1 MPYTS
6 PLEDTKFVLENLLPA
21 HDDLDETTIDA
32 VLSEAGKLAD
42 NYLAPLNHFGDKNN
56 PTLRQDHEVETPKG
70 FSNAFSQIAKGGWIG
85 VASDANYDGMG
96 LPSRM
101 SAAINEYWHGANMSF
116 ALCSLL
122 TQGLIDAF
130 TLVGT
135 EEEKSTYLPKFN
147 SGEWTG
153 TMNLTEPQSGTDLAT
168 IKTKAEHDG
177 ENWRIKGQKIY
188 ITYGEHDMS
197 KNIIHLVLA
206 RTEGAPQGIKGIS
219 TFIIPKFLKD
229 ESGNYTIRNDL
240 KCISIEHKMGIKAS
254 PTAVMAYGE
263 NEGAVGYMLGEEGR
277 GIEYMFIMMNRA
289 RFDVGLQGMAISE
302 AARQKALE
310 YANTRI
316 QGTPINR
323 EKGTPIIGH
332 GDVKRLLLSMRSLT
346 EAMRA
351 LILVSAEIMERA
363 HNGDNKSIMREGFLI
378 PIIKGWSTEL
388 AQEVTSN
395 GVQIHGG
402 MGFIEE
408 TGAAQYM
415 RDARILPIYEG
426 TNAIQAND
434 FMFRKTIRD
443 NGKAAKELL
452 DEIKIDCDDNFE
464 MSQMVTLT
472 SKSLDYI
479 LENRDDQEML
489 SCISFDYLMGFGYL
503 VGGWLMD
510 KAKRSAKE
518 QLSKTS
524 INEIFLKS
532 KIVSAEFYDF
542 HILPRIDYHLK
553 VVMKGAKVVQTA
565 NDSFCL
571 LYTSPSPR
579 DLSTSRMPSSA

>member
-85 VASDANYDGMG
+85 VASDSNYDGMG

-351 LILVSAEIMERA
+351 LILVSSEIMERA
-363 HNGDNKSIMREGFLI
+363 HNGDDKSIMREGFLI

-443 NGKAAKELL
+443 NGSVAKELL

-553 VVMKGAKVVQTA
+553 VVMKGAKIVQTTD
-565 NDSFCL
+565 DSFI
-571 LYTSPSPR
+571 
-579 DLSTSRMPSSA
+579 

>member
-21 HDDLDETTIDA
+21 HDDLDENTIDA

-206 RTEGAPQGIKGIS
+206 RTEGAPHGIKGIS

-229 ESGNYTIRNDL
+229 DSGNYTIRNDL

-277 GIEYMFIMMNRA
+277 GVEYMFIMMNRA

-443 NGKAAKELL
+443 NGKAAKQLL

-518 QLSKTS
+518 QLSETS

-553 VVMKGAKVVQTA
+553 VVMKGAKVVQKA
-565 NDSFCL
+565 NDSFI
-571 LYTSPSPR
+571 
-579 DLSTSRMPSSA
+579 

>member
-443 NGKAAKELL
+443 NGKTAKELL
-452 DEIKIDCDDNFE
+452 DEIKIDCDDNSE

-510 KAKRSAKE
+510 KAKKSAKE

-565 NDSFCL
+565 NDSFI
-571 LYTSPSPR
+571 
-579 DLSTSRMPSSA
+579 

>member
-542 HILPRIDYHLK
+542 HILPRIDYHFK

-565 NDSFCL
+565 NDSFI
-571 LYTSPSPR
+571 
-579 DLSTSRMPSSA
+579 

>member
-1 MPYTS
+1 MPYSS
-6 PLEDTKFVLENLLPA
+6 PLKDTKFVLENLLQP
-21 HDDLDETTIDA
+21 HNDLDDTTIDA

-56 PTLRQDHEVETPKG
+56 PVLRQDHEVETPNG
-70 FSNAFSQIAKGGWIG
+70 FSHAFKEIAKGGWIG
-85 VASDANYDGMG
+85 VASDSNYNGMG
-96 LPSRM
+96 LPLRM
-101 SAAINEYWHGANMSF
+101 SAAINEYWQGANLSF
-116 ALCSLL
+116 SLCSLL

-135 EEEKSTYLPKFN
+135 EEEKKTYLPKFN

-177 ENWRIKGQKIY
+177 NNWRIKGQKIY

-197 KNIIHLVLA
+197 ENIIHLVLA
-206 RTEGAPQGIKGIS
+206 RTEGAPEGIKGIS

-229 ESGNYTIRNDL
+229 EEGQYTRRNDL

-263 NEGAVGYMLGEEGR
+263 EEGAIGYMLGEEGR

-302 AARQKALE
+302 AARQKAYE
-310 YANTRI
+310 YANIRI

-332 GDVKRLLLSMRSLT
+332 GDVRRLLLSMRSLT

-351 LILVSAEIMERA
+351 LILVSSEIMEKG
-363 HNGDNKSIMREGFLI
+363 HSGDEECKTREGFLI

-434 FMFRKTIRD
+434 FMFRKTIKD
-443 NGKAAKELL
+443 NGLTAKIFL
-452 DEIKIDCDDNFE
+452 DEMIKDCKDNL
-464 MSQMVTLT
+464 QMTNMVNLAIET
-472 SKSLDYI
+472 LDYI
-479 LENRDDQEML
+479 LNNRDDYEKL
-489 SCISFDYLMGFGYL
+489 SCISFDYMMGFGYL
-503 VGGWLMD
+503 IGGWLMH
-510 KAKRSAKE
+510 KAKIKARLK
-518 QLSKTS
+518 LSNKNQ
-524 INEIFLKS
+524 NEIFLKS
-532 KIVSAEFYDF
+532 KIISSDFYNL
-542 HILPRIDYHLK
+542 HILPRIQSHFQIVLN
-553 VVMKGAKVVQTA
+553 GAEVIQST
-565 NDSFCL
+565 NDS
-571 LYTSPSPR
+571 YI
-579 DLSTSRMPSSA
+579 

>member
-518 QLSKTS
+518 QLFKTS
-524 INEIFLKS
+524 KNEIFLKS

-565 NDSFCL
+565 NDSFI
-571 LYTSPSPR
+571 
-579 DLSTSRMPSSA
+579 

>member
-553 VVMKGAKVVQTA
+553 VVMKGAKVVQSA
-565 NDSFCL
+565 NDSFI
-571 LYTSPSPR
+571 
-579 DLSTSRMPSSA
+579 

>member
-21 HDDLDETTIDA
+21 HNDLDETTIDA

-443 NGKAAKELL
+443 NGRVAKELL

-510 KAKRSAKE
+510 KAKRRAKE

-565 NDSFCL
+565 NDSFI
-571 LYTSPSPR
+571 
-579 DLSTSRMPSSA
+579 

>member
-532 KIVSAEFYDF
+532 KIISAEFYDF

-565 NDSFCL
+565 NDSFI
-571 LYTSPSPR
+571 
-579 DLSTSRMPSSA
+579 

>member
-21 HDDLDETTIDA
+21 HNDLDETTIDA

-56 PTLRQDHEVETPKG
+56 PILRQDHEVETPEG
-70 FSNAFSQIAKGGWIG
+70 FSKAFTEIAQGGWIG

-135 EEEKSTYLPKFN
+135 EEEKNTYLPKFN
-147 SGEWTG
+147 SGAWTG

-177 ENWRIKGQKIY
+177 ENWKIKGQKIY

-197 KNIIHLVLA
+197 ENIIHLVLA

-254 PTAVMAYGE
+254 PTAVMSYGE
-263 NEGAVGYMLGEEGR
+263 NEGAIGYMLGEEGR

-351 LILVSAEIMERA
+351 LILVSSEVMEKA
-363 HNGDNKSIMREGFLI
+363 HVGDNKSIMREGFLI

-434 FMFRKTIRD
+434 FMFRKTVRD
-443 NGKAAKELL
+443 NGKVAKELL
-452 DEIKIDCDDNFE
+452 EEIKIDCEDNIEISE
-464 MSQMVTLT
+464 MVNLTTKTLN
-472 SKSLDYI
+472 YI

-503 VGGWLMD
+503 IGGWLMD
-510 KAKRSAKE
+510 KAKRSANKK
-518 QLSKTS
+518 LSESSK
-524 INEIFLKS
+524 NEMFLKS
-532 KIVSAEFYDF
+532 KIISAEFYDF
-542 HILPRIDYHLK
+542 HILPRIEYHFK
-553 VVMKGAKVVQTA
+553 VVMKGAKVVQLT
-565 NDSFCL
+565 NDSFI
-571 LYTSPSPR
+571 
-579 DLSTSRMPSSA
+579 

>member
-21 HDDLDETTIDA
+21 HNDLDETTIDA

-56 PTLRQDHEVETPKG
+56 PILRQDHEVETPEG
-70 FSNAFSQIAKGGWIG
+70 FSKAFTEIAQGGWIG

-135 EEEKSTYLPKFN
+135 EEEKNTYLPKFN
-147 SGEWTG
+147 SGAWTG

-177 ENWRIKGQKIY
+177 ENWKIKGQKIY

-197 KNIIHLVLA
+197 ENIIHLVLA

-254 PTAVMAYGE
+254 PTAVMSYGE
-263 NEGAVGYMLGEEGR
+263 SEGAIGYMLGEEGR

-323 EKGTPIIGH
+323 EKGTAIIGH

-351 LILVSAEIMERA
+351 LILVSSEIMEKA
-363 HNGDNKSIMREGFLI
+363 HIGDNKSIMREGLLI

-434 FMFRKTIRD
+434 FMFRKTVRD
-443 NGKAAKELL
+443 NGKVAKELL
-452 DEIKIDCDDNFE
+452 EEIKIDCEDNIEISE
-464 MSQMVTLT
+464 MVNLTTKTLN
-472 SKSLDYI
+472 YI

-503 VGGWLMD
+503 IGGWLMD
-510 KAKRSAKE
+510 KAKRSANKK
-518 QLSKTS
+518 LSESSK
-524 INEIFLKS
+524 NEMFLKS
-532 KIVSAEFYDF
+532 KIISAEFYDF
-542 HILPRIDYHLK
+542 HILPRIEYHFK
-553 VVMKGAKVVQTA
+553 VVMKGAKVVQLT
-565 NDSFCL
+565 NDSFI
-571 LYTSPSPR
+571 
-579 DLSTSRMPSSA
+579 

>member
-21 HDDLDETTIDA
+21 HNDLDETTIDA

-351 LILVSAEIMERA
+351 LILVSSEIMERA

-565 NDSFCL
+565 NDSFI
-571 LYTSPSPR
+571 
-579 DLSTSRMPSSA
+579 

>member
-1 MPYTS
+1 MPYSS
-6 PLEDTKFVLENLLPA
+6 PLEDTKFVLENLLPP
-21 HDDLDETTIDA
+21 HNDLDDTTIDA

-56 PTLRQDHEVETPKG
+56 PVLRQDHEVETPNG
-70 FSNAFSQIAKGGWIG
+70 FSHAFKEIAKGGWIG
-85 VASDANYDGMG
+85 VASDSNYSGMG
-96 LPSRM
+96 LPLRM
-101 SAAINEYWHGANMSF
+101 SAAINEYWQGANLSF
-116 ALCSLL
+116 SLCSLL

-135 EEEKSTYLPKFN
+135 EEEKQTYLPKFN
-147 SGEWTG
+147 SGIWTG

-177 ENWRIKGQKIY
+177 KNWRIKGQKIY

-197 KNIIHLVLA
+197 ENIIHLVLA
-206 RTEGAPQGIKGIS
+206 RTEGAPEGIKGIS
-219 TFIIPKFLKD
+219 TFIIPKFLED
-229 ESGNYTIRNDL
+229 EEGKHTKRNDL

-263 NEGAVGYMLGEEGR
+263 DEGAIGYMLGEEGR

-289 RFDVGLQGMAISE
+289 RFDVGLQGMAVSE
-302 AARQKALE
+302 AARQKAHE
-310 YANTRI
+310 YANIRV

-332 GDVKRLLLSMRSLT
+332 GDVRRLLLSMRSLT

-351 LILVSAEIMERA
+351 LILVSSEIMERA
-363 HNGDNKSIMREGFLI
+363 HSGNEECKIREGFLI

-434 FMFRKTIRD
+434 FMFRKTVKD
-443 NGKAAKELL
+443 NGLTAKNFL
-452 DEIKIDCDDNFE
+452 DDMTKDCKNNIQ
-464 MSQMVTLT
+464 MSNMINLANET
-472 SKSLDYI
+472 LDYV
-479 LENRDDQEML
+479 LNNRDDYEKL
-489 SCISFDYLMGFGYL
+489 SCISFDYMMGFGYL
-503 VGGWLMD
+503 IGGWLMH
-510 KAKRSAKE
+510 KAKIKANLK
-518 QLSKTS
+518 LSDGS
-524 INEIFLKS
+524 QNEIFLKS
-532 KIVSAEFYDF
+532 KIVSGDFYNL
-542 HILPRIDYHLK
+542 HILPRIQSHFQI
-553 VVMKGAKVVQTA
+553 VMNGAELIQSTD
-565 NDSFCL
+565 DS
-571 LYTSPSPR
+571 YI
-579 DLSTSRMPSSA
+579 

>member
-351 LILVSAEIMERA
+351 LILVSSEIMERA
-363 HNGDNKSIMREGFLI
+363 HNGDDKSIMREGFLI

-565 NDSFCL
+565 NDSFI
-571 LYTSPSPR
+571 
-579 DLSTSRMPSSA
+579 

>member
-135 EEEKSTYLPKFN
+135 EEEKSTYLPRFN

-351 LILVSAEIMERA
+351 LILVSSEIMERA

-542 HILPRIDYHLK
+542 HILPRTDYHLK

-565 NDSFCL
+565 NDSFI
-571 LYTSPSPR
+571 
-579 DLSTSRMPSSA
+579 

>member
-21 HDDLDETTIDA
+21 HNDLDETTIDA

-56 PTLRQDHEVETPKG
+56 PILRQDHEVETPEG
-70 FSNAFSQIAKGGWIG
+70 FSNAFSEIAKGGWIG

-565 NDSFCL
+565 NDSFI
-571 LYTSPSPR
+571 
-579 DLSTSRMPSSA
+579 

>member
-443 NGKAAKELL
+443 NGKTAKDLL

-565 NDSFCL
+565 NDSFI
-571 LYTSPSPR
+571 
-579 DLSTSRMPSSA
+579 

>member
-1 MPYTS
+1 MPYSS
-6 PLEDTKFVLENLLPA
+6 PLKDTKFVLENLLQP
-21 HDDLDETTIDA
+21 HNDLDDTTIDA

-56 PTLRQDHEVETPKG
+56 PVLRQDHEVETPNG
-70 FSNAFSQIAKGGWIG
+70 FSHAFKEIAKGGWIG
-85 VASDANYDGMG
+85 VASDSNYNGMG
-96 LPSRM
+96 LPLRM
-101 SAAINEYWHGANMSF
+101 SAAINEYWQGANLSF
-116 ALCSLL
+116 SLCSLL

-135 EEEKSTYLPKFN
+135 EEEKKTYLPKFN

-177 ENWRIKGQKIY
+177 NNWRIKGQKIY

-197 KNIIHLVLA
+197 ENIIHLVLA
-206 RTEGAPQGIKGIS
+206 RTEGAPEGIKGIS

-229 ESGNYTIRNDL
+229 EEGQYTRRNDL

-263 NEGAVGYMLGEEGR
+263 EEGAIGYMLGEEGR

-302 AARQKALE
+302 AARQKAYE
-310 YANTRI
+310 YANIRI

-332 GDVKRLLLSMRSLT
+332 GDVRRLLLSMRSLT

-351 LILVSAEIMERA
+351 LILVSSEIMEKG
-363 HNGDNKSIMREGFLI
+363 HSGDEECKTREGFLI

-434 FMFRKTIRD
+434 FMFRKTIKD
-443 NGKAAKELL
+443 NGLTAKIFL
-452 DEIKIDCDDNFE
+452 DEMINDCKDNI
-464 MSQMVTLT
+464 QMTNMVNLAIET
-472 SKSLDYI
+472 LDYI
-479 LENRDDQEML
+479 LNNRDDYEKL
-489 SCISFDYLMGFGYL
+489 SCISFDYMMGFGYL
-503 VGGWLMD
+503 IGGWLMH
-510 KAKRSAKE
+510 KAKIKARLK
-518 QLSKTS
+518 LSNKNQ
-524 INEIFLKS
+524 NEIFLKS
-532 KIVSAEFYDF
+532 KIISSDFYNL
-542 HILPRIDYHLK
+542 HILPRIQSHFQIVLNGAE
-553 VVMKGAKVVQTA
+553 VMQLT
-565 NDSFCL
+565 NDS
-571 LYTSPSPR
+571 YI
-579 DLSTSRMPSSA
+579 

>member
-1 MPYTS
+1 MAYMS
-6 PLEDTKFVLENLLPA
+6 PLQDTKFILENLLPP
-21 HDDLDETTIDA
+21 HIDLDNSTIEA

-42 NYLAPLNHFGDKNN
+42 NQLAPLNHFGDKNN
-56 PTLRQDHEVETPKG
+56 PVLRQDNEVQTPEG
-70 FSNAFSQIAKGGWIG
+70 FSEAFSRIAEGGWIG
-85 VASDANYDGMG
+85 VASETHYEGMG
-96 LPSRM
+96 LPGRM

-135 EEEKSTYLPKFN
+135 DEEKKTYLPKFN
-147 SGEWTG
+147 SGAWTG

-168 IKTKAEHDG
+168 IKTKAKHDG
-177 ENWRIKGQKIY
+177 KNWRIQGQKIY

-197 KNIIHLVLA
+197 ENIIHLVLA
-206 RTEGAPQGIKGIS
+206 RTEGAPEGIKGIS
-219 TFIIPKFLKD
+219 TFIIPKYLKD
-229 ESGNYTIRNDL
+229 ENGNYTIRNDL

-254 PTAVMAYGE
+254 PTAVMSYGE
-263 NEGAVGYMLGEEGR
+263 NEGAIGYMLGEEGR

-323 EKGTPIIGH
+323 DKGTPIIGH

-351 LILVSAEIMERA
+351 LILVSSEIMERA
-363 HNGDNKSIMREGFLI
+363 HSGNDNCKMKEGFLI

-443 NGKAAKELL
+443 NGEIAKQIVNEINL
-452 DEIKIDCDDNFE
+452 DCKNNNEMKEAINLASETLNFIIK
-464 MSQMVTLT
+464 
-472 SKSLDYI
+472 
-479 LENRDDQEML
+479 NRDDHEML
-489 SCISFDYLMGFGYL
+489 SCVSFDYLMGFGYL
-503 VGGWLMD
+503 IGGWLMN
-510 KAKRSAKE
+510 KAKLKAEEK
-518 QLSKTS
+518 LLKDSKNDT
-524 INEIFLKS
+524 FLKS
-532 KIVSAEFYDF
+532 KVLSSEFYDL
-542 HILPRIDYHLK
+542 HILPRIQTHFRIVMRGAGVVK
-553 VVMKGAKVVQTA
+553 VSH
-565 NDSFCL
+565 DSL
-571 LYTSPSPR
+571 I
-579 DLSTSRMPSSA
+579 

>member
-21 HDDLDETTIDA
+21 HNDLDETTIDA

-56 PTLRQDHEVETPKG
+56 PILRQDHEVETPEG
-70 FSNAFSQIAKGGWIG
+70 FSKAFTEIAQGGWIG

-135 EEEKSTYLPKFN
+135 EEEKNTYLPKFN
-147 SGEWTG
+147 SGAWTG

-177 ENWRIKGQKIY
+177 ENWKIKGQKIY
-188 ITYGEHDMS
+188 ITYGEHDLS
-197 KNIIHLVLA
+197 ENIIHLVLA

-229 ESGNYTIRNDL
+229 ENGNYTIRNDL

-254 PTAVMAYGE
+254 PTAVMSYGE
-263 NEGAVGYMLGEEGR
+263 NEGAIGYMLGEEGR

-316 QGTPINR
+316 QGIPINR
-323 EKGTPIIGH
+323 EKGTAIIGH

-351 LILVSAEIMERA
+351 LILVSSEVMEKA
-363 HNGDNKSIMREGFLI
+363 HVGDNKSIMREGFLI

-434 FMFRKTIRD
+434 FMFRKTVRD
-443 NGKAAKELL
+443 NGKVAKELL
-452 DEIKIDCDDNFE
+452 EEIKIDCEDNIEISE
-464 MSQMVTLT
+464 MVNLTTKTLN
-472 SKSLDYI
+472 YI

-503 VGGWLMD
+503 IGGWLMD
-510 KAKRSAKE
+510 KAKRSANKK
-518 QLSKTS
+518 LSEASK
-524 INEIFLKS
+524 NKMFLKS
-532 KIVSAEFYDF
+532 KIISAEFYDF
-542 HILPRIDYHLK
+542 HILPRIEYHFK
-553 VVMKGAKVVQTA
+553 VVMKGAKVVQLT
-565 NDSFCL
+565 NDSFI
-571 LYTSPSPR
+571 
-579 DLSTSRMPSSA
+579 

>member
-21 HDDLDETTIDA
+21 HNDLDETTIDA

-56 PTLRQDHEVETPKG
+56 PILRQDHEVETPEG
-70 FSNAFSQIAKGGWIG
+70 FSKAFTEIAQGGWIG

-135 EEEKSTYLPKFN
+135 EEEKNTYLPKFN
-147 SGEWTG
+147 SGAWTG

-177 ENWRIKGQKIY
+177 ENWKIKGQKIY

-197 KNIIHLVLA
+197 ENIIHLVLA

-229 ESGNYTIRNDL
+229 KSGNYTIRNDL

-254 PTAVMAYGE
+254 PTAVMSYGE
-263 NEGAVGYMLGEEGR
+263 SEGAIGYMLGEEGR

-323 EKGTPIIGH
+323 EKGTAIIGH

-351 LILVSAEIMERA
+351 LILVSSEVMEKA
-363 HNGDNKSIMREGFLI
+363 HVGDNKSIMREGFLI

-434 FMFRKTIRD
+434 FMFRKTVRD
-443 NGKAAKELL
+443 NGKVAKELL
-452 DEIKIDCDDNFE
+452 EEIKIDCEDNIEISE
-464 MSQMVTLT
+464 MVNLTTKTLN
-472 SKSLDYI
+472 YI

-503 VGGWLMD
+503 IGGWLMD
-510 KAKRSAKE
+510 KAKRSANKK
-518 QLSKTS
+518 LSESSK
-524 INEIFLKS
+524 NEMFLKS
-532 KIVSAEFYDF
+532 KIISAEFYDF
-542 HILPRIDYHLK
+542 HILPRIEYHFK
-553 VVMKGAKVVQTA
+553 VVMKGAKVVQLT
-565 NDSFCL
+565 NDSFI
-571 LYTSPSPR
+571 
-579 DLSTSRMPSSA
+579 

>member
-1 MPYTS
+1 MPYSS
-6 PLEDTKFVLENLLPA
+6 PLKDTKFVLENLLQP
-21 HDDLDETTIDA
+21 HNDLDDTTIDA

-56 PTLRQDHEVETPKG
+56 PVLRQDHEVETPNG
-70 FSNAFSQIAKGGWIG
+70 FSHAFKEIAKGGWIG
-85 VASDANYDGMG
+85 VASDSNYNGMG
-96 LPSRM
+96 LPLRM
-101 SAAINEYWHGANMSF
+101 SAAINEYWQGANLSF
-116 ALCSLL
+116 SLCSLL

-135 EEEKSTYLPKFN
+135 EEEKKTYLPKFN

-177 ENWRIKGQKIY
+177 NNWRIKGQKIY

-197 KNIIHLVLA
+197 ENIIHLVLA
-206 RTEGAPQGIKGIS
+206 RTEGAPEGIKGIS

-229 ESGNYTIRNDL
+229 EEGQYTRRNDL

-263 NEGAVGYMLGEEGR
+263 EEGAIGYMLGEEGR

-302 AARQKALE
+302 AARQKAYE
-310 YANTRI
+310 YANIRI

-332 GDVKRLLLSMRSLT
+332 GDVRRLLLSMRSLT

-351 LILVSAEIMERA
+351 LILVSSEIMEKG
-363 HNGDNKSIMREGFLI
+363 HSGDEECKTREGFLI

-434 FMFRKTIRD
+434 FMFRKTIKD
-443 NGKAAKELL
+443 NGLTAKIFL
-452 DEIKIDCDDNFE
+452 DEMIKDCKDNI
-464 MSQMVTLT
+464 QMTNMVNLAIET
-472 SKSLDYI
+472 LDYI
-479 LENRDDQEML
+479 LNNRDDYEKL
-489 SCISFDYLMGFGYL
+489 SCISFDYMMGFGYL
-503 VGGWLMD
+503 IGGWLMH
-510 KAKRSAKE
+510 KAKIKARLK
-518 QLSKTS
+518 LSNKNQ
-524 INEIFLKS
+524 NEIFLKS
-532 KIVSAEFYDF
+532 KIISSDFYNL
-542 HILPRIDYHLK
+542 HILPRIQSHFQIVLN
-553 VVMKGAKVVQTA
+553 GAEVIQST
-565 NDSFCL
+565 NDA
-571 LYTSPSPR
+571 YI
-579 DLSTSRMPSSA
+579 

>member
-21 HDDLDETTIDA
+21 HDDLDGTTIDA

-197 KNIIHLVLA
+197 NNIIHLVLA

-452 DEIKIDCDDNFE
+452 DEIKIDCNDNSE

-510 KAKRSAKE
+510 KAKRSAKK

-553 VVMKGAKVVQTA
+553 VVMKGAKVVQTT
-565 NDSFCL
+565 NDSFI
-571 LYTSPSPR
+571 
-579 DLSTSRMPSSA
+579 

>member
-332 GDVKRLLLSMRSLT
+332 GDVKRLLLLMRSLT

-351 LILVSAEIMERA
+351 LILVSSEIMERA

-565 NDSFCL
+565 NDSFI
-571 LYTSPSPR
+571 
-579 DLSTSRMPSSA
+579 

>member
-1 MPYTS
+1 MPYSS
-6 PLEDTKFVLENLLPA
+6 PLEDTKFVLENLLPP
-21 HDDLDETTIDA
+21 HSDLDDTTIDA

-56 PTLRQDHEVETPKG
+56 PVLRQDHEVETPNG
-70 FSNAFSQIAKGGWIG
+70 FSHAFKEIAKGGWIG
-85 VASDANYDGMG
+85 VASDSNYSGMG
-96 LPSRM
+96 LPLRM
-101 SAAINEYWHGANMSF
+101 SAAINEYWQGANLSF
-116 ALCSLL
+116 SLCSLL

-135 EEEKSTYLPKFN
+135 EEEKQTYLPKFN
-147 SGEWTG
+147 SGVWTG

-177 ENWRIKGQKIY
+177 KNWRIKGQKIY

-197 KNIIHLVLA
+197 ENIIHLVLA
-206 RTEGAPQGIKGIS
+206 RTEGAPEGIKGIS
-219 TFIIPKFLKD
+219 TFIIPKFLED
-229 ESGNYTIRNDL
+229 EEGKYTKRNDL

-263 NEGAVGYMLGEEGR
+263 DEGAIGYMLGEEGR

-289 RFDVGLQGMAISE
+289 RFDVGLQGMAVSE
-302 AARQKALE
+302 AARQKAHE
-310 YANTRI
+310 YANIRV

-332 GDVKRLLLSMRSLT
+332 GDVRRLLLSMRSLT

-351 LILVSAEIMERA
+351 LILVSSEIMERA
-363 HNGDNKSIMREGFLI
+363 HSGNEECKIREGFLI

-434 FMFRKTIRD
+434 FMFRKTVKD
-443 NGKAAKELL
+443 NGLTAKNFL
-452 DEIKIDCDDNFE
+452 DEMTKDCKNNIQ
-464 MSQMVTLT
+464 MSNMINLANET
-472 SKSLDYI
+472 LDYV
-479 LENRDDQEML
+479 LNNRDDYEKL
-489 SCISFDYLMGFGYL
+489 SCISFDYMMGFGYL
-503 VGGWLMD
+503 IGGWLMH
-510 KAKRSAKE
+510 KAKIKANLK
-518 QLSKTS
+518 LSDGS
-524 INEIFLKS
+524 QNEIFLKS
-532 KIVSAEFYDF
+532 KIVSGDFYNL
-542 HILPRIDYHLK
+542 HILPRIQSHFQI
-553 VVMKGAKVVQTA
+553 VMNGAELIQST
-565 NDSFCL
+565 NDS
-571 LYTSPSPR
+571 YI
-579 DLSTSRMPSSA
+579 

>member
-21 HDDLDETTIDA
+21 HNDLDETTIDA

-56 PTLRQDHEVETPKG
+56 PILRQDHEVETPEG
-70 FSNAFSQIAKGGWIG
+70 FSKAFTEIAQGGWIG

-135 EEEKSTYLPKFN
+135 EEEKNTYLPKFN
-147 SGEWTG
+147 SGAWTG

-177 ENWRIKGQKIY
+177 VNWKIKGQKIY

-197 KNIIHLVLA
+197 ENIIHLVLA

-254 PTAVMAYGE
+254 PTAVMSYGE
-263 NEGAVGYMLGEEGR
+263 NEGAIGYMLGEEGR

-316 QGTPINR
+316 QGIPINR
-323 EKGTPIIGH
+323 EKGTAIIGH

-351 LILVSAEIMERA
+351 LILVSSEIMEKA
-363 HNGDNKSIMREGFLI
+363 HSGDDKSIMREGFLI

-434 FMFRKTIRD
+434 FMFRKTVRD
-443 NGKAAKELL
+443 NGKVAKELL
-452 DEIKIDCDDNFE
+452 EEIKIDCEDNIEISE
-464 MSQMVTLT
+464 MVNLTTKTLN
-472 SKSLDYI
+472 YI

-503 VGGWLMD
+503 IGGWLMD
-510 KAKRSAKE
+510 KAKRSANKK
-518 QLSKTS
+518 LSESSK
-524 INEIFLKS
+524 NEMFLKS
-532 KIVSAEFYDF
+532 KIISAEFYDF
-542 HILPRIDYHLK
+542 HILPRIEYHFK
-553 VVMKGAKVVQTA
+553 VVMKGAKVVQLT
-565 NDSFCL
+565 NDSFI
-571 LYTSPSPR
+571 
-579 DLSTSRMPSSA
+579 